1 MMTTET
7 KRGTK
12 GHFDVTEL
20 AKVWKENYLK
30 GLEASLQWQER
41 NEHFII
47 ETVRQGLA
55 VPHNWFTASQS
66 LFGKPGEEP
75 HGQTTGMPNQ
85 FVAFTRDI
93 LQNSQNMA
101 EPVLKTA
108 ADACETTFNYYET
121 VVAGP
126 SRKFALE
133 INKKVLDTVIP
144 D

>member
-1 MMTTET
+1 MTTET

-20 AKVWKENYLK
+20 AKVWKEGYLK

-41 NEHFII
+41 NEHLII
-47 ETVRQGLA
+47 ETVRHGLA
-55 VPHNWFTASQS
+55 VPHHWFTASQS
-66 LFGKPGEEP
+66 LFGKPGDELQ
-75 HGQTTGMPNQ
+75 GQTTGMPNQ

-121 VVAGP
+121 AVAGP

-133 INKKVLDTVIP
+133 INKQVMDTVIP